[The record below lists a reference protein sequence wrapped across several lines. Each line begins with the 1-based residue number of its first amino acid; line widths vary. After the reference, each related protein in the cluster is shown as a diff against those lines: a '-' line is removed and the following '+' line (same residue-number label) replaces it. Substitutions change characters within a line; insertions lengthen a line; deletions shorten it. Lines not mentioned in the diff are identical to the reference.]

1 MEERA
6 GKSKVEF
13 RLVIVV
19 EPDEVGF
26 HAYCPALKGLHTCGD
41 TEDEALQNAKDAAI
55 AYLHSLIK
63 HGDPIPLGIVVPKR
77 VKSTRGAP
85 QTRVSHRTEDVAVAV
100 V

>member
-13 RLVIVV
+13 RLGIVV

-77 VKSTRGAP
+77 VKSTGGAP